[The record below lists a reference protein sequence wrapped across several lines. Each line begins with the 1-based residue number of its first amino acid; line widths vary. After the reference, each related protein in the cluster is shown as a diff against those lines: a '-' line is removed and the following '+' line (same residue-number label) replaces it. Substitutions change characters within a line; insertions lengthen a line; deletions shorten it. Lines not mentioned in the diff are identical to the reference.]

1 MSTIEKELPFA
12 SFSHNLKLFRT
23 ERRITLQDLS
33 DATGLS
39 ISYLSQ
45 LEREEKGYPSADVV
59 YKLCRALKVG
69 FAALLGVVEPP
80 EMAGSEGL
88 RTTEKS
94 PPSVRVRIQVGVND
108 LGQWCAQGWSLGGP
122 RPESWGEDDG
132 EVRQCPDEDYD
143 RGFLFDGLA
152 EHRSEH
158 VVWIEADVPL
168 PGVVVV
174 EGEVS

>member
-45 LEREEKGYPSADVV
+45 LEREEKSCPSAEVV
-59 YKLCRALKVG
+59 YSLCRALKVG

-80 EMAGSEGL
+80 EMAGSVVEEETASDSRDQL
-88 RTTEKS
+88 VQKLKLHRRSVEQYAERIDRLEALVEKLIDKI
-94 PPSVRVRIQVGVND
+94 PDANTVEHYALAD
-108 LGQWCAQGWSLGGP
+108 GW
-122 RPESWGEDDG
+122 RY
-132 EVRQCPDEDYD
+132 V
-143 RGFLFDGLA
+143 
-152 EHRSEH
+152 
-158 VVWIEADVPL
+158 L
-168 PGVVVV
+168 PGM
-174 EGEVS
+174 EMDINLEDEQDD